1 MSSRKKPSAPEPAG
15 EPVDFEKSLA
25 ELEAIVAEME
35 ERQLPLEDL
44 VARYEKGARLLAG
57 CEAVLD
63 SARKRLQTI
72 TDRHAAGNSAAATD
86 SLDEEDDLADD
97 APTPLAAP
105 DDDDDDIRL
114 F

>member
-1 MSSRKKPSAPEPAG
+1 MSRKKPAAG
-15 EPVDFEKSLA
+15 DASQDPVDFEKSLA

-35 ERQLPLEDL
+35 EQQLPLEQL
-44 VARYEKGARLLAG
+44 VARYERGARLLTG
-57 CEAVLD
+57 CEAVLQ

-72 TDRHAAGNSAAATD
+72 ADAHAAGNSAPMTD